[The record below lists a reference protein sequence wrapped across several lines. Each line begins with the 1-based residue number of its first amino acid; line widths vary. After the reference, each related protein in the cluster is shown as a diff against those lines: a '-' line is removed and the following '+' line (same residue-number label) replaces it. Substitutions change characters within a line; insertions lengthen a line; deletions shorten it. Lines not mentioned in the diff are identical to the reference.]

1 LFQGQCG
8 GKYLVQT
15 KNAFATLLRGAGF
28 RLWRVVATET
38 PLSVVEAVKA

>member
-1 LFQGQCG
+1 LFQCQCG
-8 GKYLVQT
+8 GKYLVQ
-15 KNAFATLLRGAGF
+15 NEFATLLRGAGF